1 MQFLRTCARFLFFV
15 FFFSFLLSLFYLQ
28 FFLSY
33 HHYETYMPILT
44 DRSSL
49 FPANFISPFCTT
61 YVQRTLNVFTC
72 SYCLPRSLSLNLSL
86 VLSLPLSPFLYFYL
100 MLSYDIPII
109 LYYTA
114 ILLYLYIQP
123 ALPGRLKLCTQDAW
137 CTAFWLIPLTTS
149 GSTRCGTST
158 SPPPRSWSQPSR
170 CFYVVTRPGAN
181 ALENYTM
188 DQLEPSLRIII

>member
-1 MQFLRTCARFLFFV
+1 MFSYAVSHTCARFLFFV

-123 ALPGRLKLCTQDAW
+123 ALPGRLKLCTQDA
-137 CTAFWLIPLTTS
+137 
-149 GSTRCGTST
+149 
-158 SPPPRSWSQPSR
+158 
-170 CFYVVTRPGAN
+170 
-181 ALENYTM
+181 
-188 DQLEPSLRIII
+188 